1 MAARMMLLVL
11 AAVLVAPSFAAL
23 PDPTALP
30 VAPAAAGG
38 AAGGSVS
45 PGISLTAIKMRG
57 KQKIAIINGQE
68 ITVGGRYQDVRVVRI
83 SESEVVLRRGGEI
96 TVLKLYPQVEKR
108 LRGK

>member
-1 MAARMMLLVL
+1 MAARMKLLVL

-30 VAPAAAGG
+30 VAPAAARG
-38 AAGGSVS
+38 AVS
-45 PGISLTAIKMRG
+45 PGISLTAIKISG

-68 ITVGGRYQDVRVVRI
+68 ITVGGRYQDASVVRI
-83 SESEVVLRRGGEI
+83 SESEVVLRRGKEL

-108 LRGK
+108 LRSK